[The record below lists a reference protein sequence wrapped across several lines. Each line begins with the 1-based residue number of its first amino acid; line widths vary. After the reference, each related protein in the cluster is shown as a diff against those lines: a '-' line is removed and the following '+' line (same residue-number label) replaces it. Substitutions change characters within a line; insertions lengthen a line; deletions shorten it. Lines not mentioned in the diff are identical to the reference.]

1 MKAAVFAYFIQYCR
15 HIVRSQAHSESGFSD
30 TCLVPALPA
39 SIKTQADLACVGS
52 TLCFQPEQARQN
64 KKASSAKCSLKLII
78 LRMKR
83 DSNSRRIL
91 PSHAFEACSLDRS
104 DIHPHAIWRNK
115 SAHKR
120 NFSIVNHAANI
131 NSWRV
136 ETHSRRCAQMCT
148 YAPPNARAGNALAT
162 KLALEVHWTSNL
174 SEFPLR
180 VAFARAVLRSSR
192 SSRKLRKI
200 PRQMFNKN
208 DYSFTSL

>member
-30 TCLVPALPA
+30 TCLIPALPA
-39 SIKTQADLACVGS
+39 SIETQADLACVGS

-104 DIHPHAIWRNK
+104 DIHPFCANCKMQKETQLFNCKPTLEYTQICVE
-115 SAHKR
+115 
-120 NFSIVNHAANI
+120 NFAN
-131 NSWRV
+131 NQSSSSRV
-136 ETHSRRCAQMCT
+136 RR
-148 YAPPNARAGNALAT
+148 ARIALA
-162 KLALEVHWTSNL
+162 LTS
-174 SEFPLR
+174 S
-180 VAFARAVLRSSR
+180 
-192 SSRKLRKI
+192 
-200 PRQMFNKN
+200 
-208 DYSFTSL
+208 